1 MTIAIDDIDLE
12 TDEVIHNENT
22 SELKL
27 PLELHELLDRYEL
40 LFPEVHELSD
50 LRRIIVDKDLSSIFR
65 INPGND
71 ELRKAVIEENLH
83 SVFRVL
89 ENKSCI
95 EVDDLY
101 KHMEHV
107 RKATVNKNLRSIFKL
122 LNATD
127 LRKLCLDN
135 NYWKLWPILRKY
147 VDTQFT
153 SALKNFYI
161 NGTEIDTDC
170 ISRGQILSKQ
180 WLVKE
185 LEPLNL
191 DLGIVFLCAG
201 WYATLATMLFES
213 DIRVSKIRSFDI
225 DPSVMPIAKVF
236 NKPWLMDNWKFQAVE
251 LDIHKINFYSCTFD
265 VTRSDGTMCYETY
278 IPNTIINTSCE
289 HINHFDK
296 WYEKIPNGKLVIL
309 QSNNFIDINEHVNT
323 VQNLFEFKKQAP
335 MSVMLY
341 EVELDLGKYKRF
353 MLIGRK

>member
-1 MTIAIDDIDLE
+1 MMTAIDEIDLE
-12 TDEVIHNENT
+12 TDDETLETT

-40 LFPEVHELSD
+40 LFPDIAEISD
-50 LRRIIVDKDLSSIFR
+50 LRRIVVDRDLSSIFR

-71 ELRKAVIEENLH
+71 ELRKAVIEENFH

-89 ENKSCI
+89 ENKSCLEI
-95 EVDDLY
+95 DDLY

-127 LRKLCLDN
+127 LRKLCLDD

-153 SALKNFYI
+153 SAFKNFYI
-161 NGTEIDTDC
+161 NNTTIDSDC
-170 ISRGQILSKQ
+170 FSRGQILSKQ

-185 LEPLNL
+185 LEDLNL
-191 DLGIVFLCAG
+191 DLGTVFLCAG

-213 DIRVSKIRSFDI
+213 SIKVDKIRSFDI
-225 DPSVMPIAKVF
+225 DPSVIPIAKVF
-236 NKPWLMDNWKFQAVE
+236 NKPWLMDSWKFQAAE
-251 LDIHKINFYSCTFD
+251 LDIHDIDFLSCTFD
-265 VTRSDGTMCYETY
+265 VTRADGTLCSETHV
-278 IPNTIINTSCE
+278 PDTIINTSCE
-289 HINHFDK
+289 HISHFDD
-296 WYEKIPNGKLVIL
+296 WYEKIPNGKLIIL
-309 QSNNFIDINEHVNT
+309 QSNNFKNIKEHVNT
-323 VQNLFEFKKQAP
+323 VNNLFEFKKQAH
-335 MSVMLY
+335 MNIILY
-341 EVELDLGKYKRF
+341 EGELNLGKYKRF